1 MADFETQLAD
11 VLRRAIPDFKHLSRA
26 ERLSGGA
33 SQETYRLEIETAAGD
48 RTLAMRR
55 APGGEHVEAVAGPPG
70 LDVEALLMRSARDAG
85 VPEPEVFY
93 VLEASDGLG
102 DGFIMEWLE
111 GIALGARVVR
121 DPSLEEIR
129 PRLAYLCGEILARI
143 HAIDLDATGLRS
155 KLDVMSPAEYV
166 EQTWERYR
174 LFDTPQPMID
184 YAGQWLLANAPEGFT
199 PTLVHNDFRNG
210 NVMFSPEGVVA
221 VLDWEIAHIGDPMR
235 DLGWI
240 CTNSWRFGRADLPVG
255 GFGTY
260 DDLFAGYESVSGERV
275 DRDFVIML
283 SEWSIEPGSRRPNPN
298 EMTDFNV
305 LTMNAKAYPGTPAL
319 VCRKGDR
326 VRIRFGN
333 LSAMDHHPIHLHGYY
348 FKVVATDGGTIPTSA
363 QWPETTVIVPVGSTR
378 DVEFV
383 ADEPG
388 ADFDLG
394 AYVEA
399 ATQIADRGGTP
410 VIFPS
415 HGLNGH
421 GDQGWLAGYGAIAGE
436 VDRFIGFELGTMFV
450 PYGRIVSLDTYRGL
464 LDIPQCI
471 GAKHSSLDR
480 QLEWDRLAV
489 RDRVRPDFMVLTG
502 NDLAIDMVRYG
513 SDYLLGLSTFAPD
526 LFARRDALWA
536 AQDARYHE
544 LDDLLQYLGQF
555 TFRAP
560 VPGYRHDAAMVM
572 KLRGWIDAD
581 AVPAGAPLRPGSDLA
596 VLAEIVERMER
607 WR

>member
-1 MADFETQLAD
+1 M
-11 VLRRAIPDFKHLSRA
+11 RPGRAIVGMSAILLPHADPHTVDWDGFVGHVARTHDAGLTPAVNMDTGFVQLLDHATKTRVLDLTA
-26 ERLSGGA
+26 EITGGA
-33 SQETYRLEIETAAGD
+33 F
-48 RTLAMRR
+48 
-55 APGGEHVEAVAGPPG
+55 VAG
-70 LDVEALLMRSARDAG
+70 A
-85 VPEPEVFY
+85 
-93 VLEASDGLG
+93 
-102 DGFIMEWLE
+102 
-111 GIALGARVVR
+111 
-121 DPSLEEIR
+121 
-129 PRLAYLCGEILARI
+129 
-143 HAIDLDATGLRS
+143 
-155 KLDVMSPAEYV
+155 
-166 EQTWERYR
+166 
-174 LFDTPQPMID
+174 
-184 YAGQWLLANAPEGFT
+184 
-199 PTLVHNDFRNG
+199 
-210 NVMFSPEGVVA
+210 
-221 VLDWEIAHIGDPMR
+221 
-235 DLGWI
+235 
-240 CTNSWRFGRADLPVG
+240 
-255 GFGTY
+255 
-260 DDLFAGYESVSGERV
+260 
-275 DRDFVIML
+275 
-283 SEWSIEPGSRRPNPN
+283 
-298 EMTDFNV
+298 
-305 LTMNAKAYPGTPAL
+305 
-319 VCRKGDR
+319 
-326 VRIRFGN
+326 
-333 LSAMDHHPIHLHGYY
+333 
-348 FKVVATDGGTIPTSA
+348 
-363 QWPETTVIVPVGSTR
+363 
-378 DVEFV
+378 FV
-383 ADEPG
+383 ADEPE

-581 AVPAGAPLRPGSDLA
+581 AVPAGAPLRPASDLA